1 MKEERITALYE
12 RLSRDD
18 ELQGESNSIL
28 NQKRFLEEYAKK
40 NGFPRLRHFT
50 DDGYSG
56 TNFNRPGFN
65 ALLEE
70 VKAGKVGT
78 VIVKDMSRFG
88 RNYLQVGIY
97 TEMLFPEKK
106 VRFIAINNNIDS
118 NNPMD
123 NEFAPFLNIMNEWY
137 AKDTSKKIRAVFR
150 NRMEDGLRCSGA
162 VPYGYMRKQGD
173 KQTLYVDEEA
183 AQVVRR
189 IFQMASER
197 QSLKEIARTLQREK
211 ILIPSA
217 YAESKDYLECRH
229 HHLEDPYGWTGT
241 TVNYILH
248 RQEYIGNTVLRK
260 TISENFKLKRRR
272 KAAPDEVLIFSDTHE
287 PIIDRELW
295 DQVQRIRRRGTK
307 KLATGKPTHR
317 LSGLV
322 FCADCGS
329 RLSYHDNH
337 VVDGKKK
344 YDSNRYFQCS
354 HYAVMPHS
362 CVSHYVKASDLEQI
376 VLKSVQAVSD
386 FVLDDREGF
395 ISQLQTEKN
404 DILDQQVEE
413 DKAKLSA
420 MKKRVADLDHL
431 IQGLYEDNAK
441 GILPQ
446 RQYFRLMEQYNSEQE
461 NLLQKISEIEAVTEK
476 SSGPKK
482 VDVERFIALVDKYQR
497 ITELTDKM
505 LYEFIDHIDVHQAQ
519 GGRSI
524 YRYQEI
530 DVYFNFIGQY
540 TAPSQCQTEDER
552 NKLIRQAA
560 EKKYARE
567 KKRAVKQRA
576 EKLKDYR
583 QRAAEGDPE
592 AAAWLEHFTEVRRE
606 NNRRGNAKAREKRH
620 ADPEW
625 QRKQQERSHF
635 AELRK
640 MKICELEK
648 IADSDPAAADVLQL
662 RRKRNYARNQEAAE
676 KRRRKRKE
684 YIQSPEYL
692 RQKEKRDHLAELRKL
707 KICDLEKLVDTD
719 PDAAGIL
726 EKQRSIDRTANR
738 RNYGKRKAERE
749 ANPEYQ
755 RKKAEAERLA
765 DIRRKKIGELETFA
779 ETDPMA
785 AAVLEDRR
793 RRNRISN
800 QKKRK
805 AMKAEKEADP
815 EYQRKKAER
824 MHLAG
829 LRKMKITELEAL
841 ADSDP
846 DAAEVLARRK
856 EVNRKCAAKITAQ
869 RREQR
874 TATQNQI

>member
-1 MKEERITALYE
+1 
-12 RLSRDD
+12 
-18 ELQGESNSIL
+18 
-28 NQKRFLEEYAKK
+28 
-40 NGFPRLRHFT
+40 
-50 DDGYSG
+50 
-56 TNFNRPGFN
+56 
-65 ALLEE
+65 
-70 VKAGKVGT
+70 
-78 VIVKDMSRFG
+78 
-88 RNYLQVGIY
+88 
-97 TEMLFPEKK
+97 
-106 VRFIAINNNIDS
+106 
-118 NNPMD
+118 
-123 NEFAPFLNIMNEWY
+123 
-137 AKDTSKKIRAVFR
+137 
-150 NRMEDGLRCSGA
+150 
-162 VPYGYMRKQGD
+162 
-173 KQTLYVDEEA
+173 
-183 AQVVRR
+183 
-189 IFQMASER
+189 
-197 QSLKEIARTLQREK
+197 
-211 ILIPSA
+211 
-217 YAESKDYLECRH
+217 
-229 HHLEDPYGWTGT
+229 
-241 TVNYILH
+241 
-248 RQEYIGNTVLRK
+248 
-260 TISENFKLKRRR
+260 
-272 KAAPDEVLIFSDTHE
+272 
-287 PIIDRELW
+287 
-295 DQVQRIRRRGTK
+295 
-307 KLATGKPTHR
+307 
-317 LSGLV
+317 
-322 FCADCGS
+322 
-329 RLSYHDNH
+329 
-337 VVDGKKK
+337 
-344 YDSNRYFQCS
+344 
-354 HYAVMPHS
+354 MPHS

-560 EKKYARE
+560 EEKYARE

-606 NNRRGNAKAREKRH
+606 NNRRGNAKAREKR
-620 ADPEW
+620 
-625 QRKQQERSHF
+625 Q
-635 AELRK
+635 
-640 MKICELEK
+640 ICELEK

-846 DAAEVLARRK
+846 DARDSGGHFPYERIAAAVFTFNNGENSMSYHRSKYEKETIILTNEADDYYSVYTFNCGLKKKLGVFSKKYPELCCLEDDTGDGGFTFKIQKSRVSIRLIPPYSEERRRRASECVK
-856 EVNRKCAAKITAQ
+856 KNRIEKHV
-869 RREQR
+869 R
-874 TATQNQI
+874 